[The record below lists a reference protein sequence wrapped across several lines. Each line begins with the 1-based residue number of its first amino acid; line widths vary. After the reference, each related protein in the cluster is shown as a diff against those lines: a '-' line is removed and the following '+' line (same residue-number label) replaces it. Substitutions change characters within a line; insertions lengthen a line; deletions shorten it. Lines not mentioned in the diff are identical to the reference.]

1 MNDKNKVTIVI
12 LCAVVIIAS
21 FMPWGSVVASLGFGE
36 FPFDEFFG
44 RHEIT
49 LNGWNSSFNLW
60 GLSIPNWLLSV
71 IAAAIVLFLFID
83 FNSKL
88 RKGLAIYGII
98 HSLLFSIIIIFEGTI
113 GIGLILT
120 FLAFTGIM
128 FYLRKV
134 EVSNSNLDI

>member
-1 MNDKNKVTIVI
+1 
-12 LCAVVIIAS
+12 
-21 FMPWGSVVASLGFGE
+21 MPWGSVVANLGFGE
-36 FPFDEFFG
+36 LPFDGFFG

-49 LNGWNSSFNLW
+49 LNGWNSSLNL

-71 IAAAIVLFLFID
+71 IAGAIVVFLFID
-83 FNSKL
+83 FNTKL

-98 HSLLFSIIIIFEGTI
+98 HSLLFSIIIISEGTI

-134 EVSNSNLDI
+134 EVSN